1 MNVRPNTPLPL
12 RAIAALAL
20 ALAAGSTPRAAHA
33 QTEAAADDVRRKL
46 DAEPK
51 SAEVVAKALEYFRVD
66 PDAVDR
72 VRSSANKRAWAPIV
86 AGGYRFDDDR
96 GLRTAEQRITAPSTT
111 DERTNTRI
119 DAFNVG
125 AVWDLR
131 ELVFNPAEI
140 QAYGLIGV
148 QRDLMLEV
156 TRTYYL
162 RRQLQLR
169 LALRPP
175 QDVMAETALRLRIEE
190 YTALLDAFTGG
201 WFSKKKA

>member
-1 MNVRPNTPLPL
+1 MSWIRGSI
-12 RAIAALAL
+12 IAGLAL
-20 ALAAGSTPRAAHA
+20 WASGAGA
-33 QTEAAADDVRRKL
+33 QTESAVEDARRAL

-51 SAEVVAKALEYFRVD
+51 AADVVEHALSYFRVD
-66 PDAVDR
+66 PEAVDR
-72 VRSSANKRAWAPIV
+72 VRSAANRRAWVPII
-86 AGGYRFDDDR
+86 AAGYRYDDDR
-96 GLRTAEQRITAPSTT
+96 ASRAAEQKVTAPSTT
-111 DERTNTRI
+111 DERTSTRV
-119 DAFNVG
+119 DALNVG

-131 ELVFNPAEI
+131 ELVFNPSEI

-175 QDVMAETALRLRIEE
+175 QDPMADTALRLRIEE
-190 YTALLDAFTGG
+190 YTSLLDTLTGR
-201 WFSKKKA
+201 WFSAQLKPAARR